1 MTRLD
6 FHSVISIFIENQKN
20 ADISQIDFMYYIF
33 ATFINDEST
42 DFVFDNGLVCHWIK
56 GKVRISPKI
65 VSYYIVQ
72 SHQSAMHDD
81 MEHEVFPF
89 ISDPAFVAL
98 EIKQLLTADSS
109 ISVYEKDRLLN
120 FLSEDS
126 VSAYAAF
133 IAEAL
138 IFGMSRSFVKTGS
151 KSTTSSPLIEDM
163 ILTTNIPK
171 PVKTFTGRETELE
184 TLNQLL
190 QENSLVF
197 LSGIPGIGKSEV
209 AKAYL
214 KQYKKNYT
222 NILYLEYTNS
232 LYEMIADLD
241 FADDTDSLSEK
252 ERFRKHF
259 RFLKTLKADSLIV
272 IDNFN
277 ASAHDEPLLN
287 QICSLKCQL
296 LITTRNH
303 FNTGTELIIESN
315 KELAFQILKQNIRA
329 NTLDILQK
337 YSDEVELLLETVSF
351 HTMSVAMIGRL
362 LSYKSLLPTELNR
375 HLQENVLLPD
385 NQTCIS
391 MSKDN
396 RAIKSEYQDIMQNL
410 LRYDYLTP
418 AQQQTLSVIALA
430 PEDGFPLRCLY
441 DWYVDCTNEIN
452 DLEEFGLLT
461 VKHDSA
467 TLNPYIRK
475 LVNAGEHLAIST
487 CDLFWRNLL
496 AKCQDMDNETTLL
509 ALHIIDTALRFIQK
523 DNKQLWISVVR
534 TTLECNH
541 RLHRYRSYSNLL
553 DEYEY
558 LCLDKSICATD
569 DQYLLFHFKAI
580 EAAYIHANINKA
592 IQWEEKAIATAGKNG
607 TSHILN
613 FSTLYLDAG
622 RYYHIQGNLKKAL
635 DYTQKSSGILLET
648 KMQYSPN
655 GISSL
660 IQYARYQFECG
671 QINDSIRIYHNCLNI
686 INATWGDS
694 CLTYGYIAQNLAT
707 ILACMKQHAAALR
720 LFNKSISI
728 LEHLLGSGHEDV
740 IFCKEQMTELQKNTK
755 PALLVTPS
763 IPVQITA

>member
-20 ADISQIDFMYYIF
+20 ADISQIDFMYCIF

-56 GKVRISPKI
+56 GKMRISPKI
-65 VSYYIVQ
+65 VNYYITQ
-72 SHQSAMHDD
+72 SHQSAMHND

-98 EIKQLLTADSS
+98 EIKQLLTTDSS
-109 ISVYEKDRLLN
+109 VSAFEKDRLLN

-138 IFGMSRSFVKTGS
+138 IFGMSRSFVKAGS
-151 KSTTSSPLIEDM
+151 KSTTASPLIEDM

-171 PVKTFTGRETELE
+171 PVETFTGRETELE

-277 ASAHDEPLLN
+277 TTASEETLLN
-287 QICSLKCQL
+287 QVCNLKCHL

-303 FNTGTELIIESN
+303 FNIGTELIIESN
-315 KELAFQILKQNIRA
+315 KELALHILQQNIKA
-329 NTLDILQK
+329 TTLDILQK
-337 YSDEVELLLETVSF
+337 YSNEVELLLETVSF
-351 HTMSVAMIGRL
+351 HTMSAAMIGRL
-362 LSYKSLLPTELNR
+362 LSYKNILPTELNR

-385 NQTCIS
+385 NQTRIS
-391 MSKDN
+391 MNKDN
-396 RAIKSEYQDIMQNL
+396 RAVKSEYQDIMQNL
-410 LRYDYLTP
+410 LRYNYLTP
-418 AQQQTLSVIALA
+418 AQQQTLSITALA

-441 DWYVDCTNEIN
+441 NWYSDCTNEIN
-452 DLEEFGLLT
+452 DLEELGLLA
-461 VKHDSA
+461 VKHDSV

-475 LVNAGEHLAIST
+475 LVNAGKHLAISN
-487 CDLFWRNLL
+487 CDLFWRNLQ
-496 AKCQDMDNETTLL
+496 AKCQDMDNETTLF
-509 ALHIIDTALRFIQK
+509 ALQIIDTALRFIQK

-534 TTLECNH
+534 TALECNH

-553 DEYEY
+553 NEYEY
-558 LCLDKSICATD
+558 LCLDKNIRADD

-580 EAAYIHANINKA
+580 EAADIHANINKA
-592 IQWEEKAIATAGKNG
+592 IQWEEQAITTAGENG

-635 DYTQKSSGILLET
+635 DYTQKSTDMLLET

-660 IQYARYQFECG
+660 IQYARYLFECN
-671 QINDSIRIYHNCLNI
+671 QFNDAIRIYQNCLNI

-694 CLTYGYIAQNLAT
+694 CLTYGYIAQNLAA
-707 ILACMKQHAAALR
+707 ILASMKQPTASLR
-720 LFNKSISI
+720 LFNKAISI

-740 IFCKEQMTELQKNTK
+740 NFCKKQIIELQNTSK
-755 PALLVTPS
+755 PALLVTPP